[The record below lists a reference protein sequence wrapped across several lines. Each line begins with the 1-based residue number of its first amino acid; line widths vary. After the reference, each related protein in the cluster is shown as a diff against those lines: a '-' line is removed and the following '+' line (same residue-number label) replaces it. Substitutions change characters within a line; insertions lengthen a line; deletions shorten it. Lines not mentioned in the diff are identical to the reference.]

1 MLQFRESGFK
11 IWLATNPSGVLTVK
25 KPNYPN
31 YLRAWKLICQVS
43 SSGYFKSE
51 INGVRNYFGESFK
64 KIPDGKFKIPFMHVK
79 PNYFKYVERFYDYY
93 HHIYL
98 PVVNGQANGLQ
109 TPNEGINQRNSKC
122 LGQMWQTNMLRPYIS
137 KNLGLGVDF
146 RPCSEGD
153 FLTGRQ

>member
-1 MLQFRESGFK
+1 MVSAITLES
-11 IWLATNPSGVLTVK
+11 LL
-25 KPNYPN
+25 
-31 YLRAWKLICQVS
+31 
-43 SSGYFKSE
+43 
-51 INGVRNYFGESFK
+51 K
-64 KIPDGKFKIPFMHVK
+64 KIPDGKFKITFMHVK

-137 KNLGLGVDF
+137 KNLDLVSNSRQCSAGYFLLTNLSFMDRAMLAVAYCTNGVHIF
-146 RPCSEGD
+146 YPIFHRSLYCMQSG
-153 FLTGRQ
+153 